1 MDAPEAP
8 SAAKKVDEDKPKKK
22 GMALIKHDLKQKQ
35 LIPVK
40 LLSFLILASINLI
53 YYDLNYNCYMTVSKV
68 WEF

>member
-8 SAAKKVDEDKPKKK
+8 SAAKKVDEDEPKKK